1 MADKMTP
8 DEYKIEIE
16 SDGDFDEQFTRY
28 AEANHR
34 GAARLIKRLEAFA
47 RKPKPNGDFI
57 RGSGTSSIF
66 VVPSRDKLD
75 GDGEAGLFA
84 VVDDDAK
91 TICPV
96 RFLAPSS
103 KHRWKDY
110 ESWAE
115 ATLGI

>member
-1 MADKMTP
+1 MTS
-8 DEYKIEIE
+8 DTYHIEIE
-16 SDGDFDEQFTRY
+16 DGGEFDVQFTRY
-28 AEANHR
+28 AQANHR

-47 RKPKPNGDFI
+47 RKPKSNGDFI

-66 VVPSRDKLD
+66 VVPSKDKLD

-84 VVDDDAK
+84 LVDGK
-91 TICPV
+91 VMTICPV

-110 ESWAE
+110 ENWAE
-115 ATLGI
+115 TILGI

>member
-1 MADKMTP
+1 MTS
-8 DEYKIEIE
+8 DAYTIEIE
-16 SDGDFDEQFTRY
+16 EDGDFDMQFTRY
-28 AEANHR
+28 AKANHR

-47 RKPKPNGDFI
+47 KKPSPNGDFI

-66 VVPSRDKLD
+66 VVPSKDKLD

-84 VVDDDAK
+84 LVDNDAK
-91 TICPV
+91 TICPM

-110 ESWAE
+110 ENWAE
-115 ATLGI
+115 TTLGI